1 MFWSIVQKKD
11 SLIFFLHK
19 ILFLEFYFIL
29 DIFNISENNII
40 SFEAANNVV
49 IVVVVDITFKK
60 CYNKLYY
67 YYGLL

>member
-1 MFWSIVQKKD
+1 LFKKKD
-11 SLIFFLHK
+11 SLIFSFTE

-49 IVVVVDITFKK
+49 IVVVVVITFKK